1 MQYIF
6 VYPMCW
12 IVKKT
17 VLYML
22 WYKEK
27 WEECSRN
34 CFVVIRII
42 SAIAVMKNIYIFEW
56 YSCNKAI
63 NTCVR

>member
-1 MQYIF
+1 
-6 VYPMCW
+6 
-12 IVKKT
+12 
-17 VLYML
+17 ML

-27 WEECSRN
+27 WEEYSRN

-42 SAIAVMKNIYIFEW
+42 SAIAVIKNIYIFEQ

-63 NTCVR
+63 NTCLR